1 MNDKLSRL
9 KEQYEEIQAPDS
21 LREKSRKILEEWP
34 EETGKT
40 MTVRKNG
47 AWKTGVRKI
56 SAWQRWASIAAV
68 AVVAFLGGLNASES
82 FAATMASLP
91 GMEGLV
97 RVLTFDRYHVQKD
110 NMEADIVMPQ
120 IEGLADQELQDM
132 INAEIRKDAESVIA
146 QFEEDKQYVEEAG
159 FDDAHIGW
167 EFNYNVK
174 TDDDELLVLET
185 YFYNV
190 AGSSHSVH
198 KFYNVD
204 KVNQRLLML
213 PELLKDRP
221 DYVNELSEVI
231 LDEMARRNEAGD
243 SYYIDPEDEFTGEFA
258 FRQIE
263 PDQSFYIDGEGRLVI
278 CFEPYE
284 VGPGY
289 LGSPEFVIPQDYFCF
304 SVDLTSP

>member
-21 LREKSRKILEEWP
+21 LREKSRKIMEEWP
-34 EETGKT
+34 EKTETP
-40 MTVRKNG
+40 MAAR
-47 AWKTGVRKI
+47 KTGARKI
-56 SAWQRWASIAAV
+56 SPWQRWASIAAV
-68 AVVAFLGGLNASES
+68 AAVAFLGGLNANES

-97 RVLTFDRYHVQKD
+97 RVLTMDRYHFQKD

-120 IEGLADQELQDM
+120 IEGLEDQELQAM
-132 INAEIRKDAESVIA
+132 INAEIRKDAEAVIA

-167 EFNYNVK
+167 EFNYNVRS
-174 TDDDELLVLET
+174 DDDDLLVLET

-204 KVNQRLLML
+204 KVNQRLLTL

-221 DYVNELSEVI
+221 DYVNELSEFI
-231 LDEMARRNEAGD
+231 LGEMARRNEAGN
-243 SYYIDPEDEFTGEFA
+243 SYYIDPDDEFAGEFA

-263 PDQSFYIDGEGRLVI
+263 PDQPFYIDGEGRLVI

-289 LGSPEFVIPQDYFCF
+289 LGSPEFVIPQDYFCRNGAQ
-304 SVDLTSP
+304 

>member
-21 LREKSRKILEEWP
+21 LREKSRKIMEEWP
-34 EETGKT
+34 EETGKP
-40 MTVRKNG
+40 MAPG
-47 AWKTGVRKI
+47 KTGARKI
-56 SAWQRWASIAAV
+56 SPWQRWASIAAV
-68 AVVAFLGGLNASES
+68 AAVAFLGGLNANES

-97 RVLTFDRYHVQKD
+97 RVLTMDRYHFQKD

-120 IEGLADQELQDM
+120 IEGLEDQELQAM
-132 INAEIRKDAESVIA
+132 INAEIRKDAEAVIA

-167 EFNYNVK
+167 EFNYNVRS
-174 TDDDELLVLET
+174 DDDDLLVLET

-204 KVNQRLLML
+204 KVNQRLLTL

-221 DYVNELSEVI
+221 DYVNELSEFI
-231 LDEMARRNEAGD
+231 LGEMARRNEAGN
-243 SYYIDPEDEFTGEFA
+243 SYYIDPDDEFAGEFA

-263 PDQSFYIDGEGRLVI
+263 PDQPFYIDGEGRLVI

-289 LGSPEFVIPQDYFCF
+289 LGSPEFVIPQDYFCRNGAQ
-304 SVDLTSP
+304 

>member
-21 LREKSRKILEEWP
+21 LREKSRKIMEEWP
-34 EETGKT
+34 EETGKP
-40 MTVRKNG
+40 MAPG
-47 AWKTGVRKI
+47 KTGARKI
-56 SAWQRWASIAAV
+56 SPWQRWASIAAV
-68 AVVAFLGGLNASES
+68 AAVAFLGGLNANES

-97 RVLTFDRYHVQKD
+97 RVLTMDRYHFQKD

-120 IEGLADQELQDM
+120 IEGLEDQELQAM
-132 INAEIRKDAESVIA
+132 INAEIRKDAEAVIA
-146 QFEEDKQYVEEAG
+146 QFEEDKQYVEEEG

-167 EFNYNVK
+167 EFNYNVRS
-174 TDDDELLVLET
+174 DDDDLLVLET

-204 KVNQRLLML
+204 KVNQRLLTL

-221 DYVNELSEVI
+221 DYVNELSEFI
-231 LDEMARRNEAGD
+231 LGEMARRNEAGD
-243 SYYIDPEDEFTGEFA
+243 SYYIDPDDEFTGEFA

-263 PDQSFYIDGEGRLVI
+263 PDQPFYIDGEGRLVI

-289 LGSPEFVIPQDYFCF
+289 LGSPEFVIPQDYFCWNGAQ
-304 SVDLTSP
+304 